1 MRAPIG
7 STTARAIALAI
18 LFFGSAPPAGA
29 QAPGPAVGVQER
41 LGETVPLELVL
52 RDERGVSVRLGDALD
67 KPTLLA
73 LVYFRCPS
81 ICSPL
86 LNGLSSVVE
95 RTGLTPGRDFQVIAV
110 SFDDRD
116 TPPLAE
122 TKQRNYLAGL
132 SPGFPPSAF
141 RFLTGDAA
149 TTRRL
154 ADAVGFGFRR
164 EGEDFAHPAVVTVL
178 APGGKITRYL
188 YGVSFLP
195 FDVKM
200 AAVEASQ
207 GRATPTVSRV
217 LQVCYRYDAAGRRYE
232 LDLTRIFGIATLTVL
247 VPFVAF
253 LILRGRRKRAEE
265 GR

>member
-7 STTARAIALAI
+7 FAAARAITLAV
-18 LFFGSAPPAGA
+18 LSLGAAVPGAA
-29 QAPGPAVGVQER
+29 QAPNAAVGVLER
-41 LGETVPLELVL
+41 LGETVPLDLVL
-52 RDERGVSVRLGDALD
+52 RDEQGAPVRLADALD

-86 LNGLSSVVE
+86 LNGLASVVE
-95 RTGLTPGRDFQVIAV
+95 RTGLTPGRDFQVLAV

-116 TPPLAE
+116 TPALAE
-122 TKQRNYLAGL
+122 TKHRNYLAGL
-132 SPGFPPSAF
+132 SPGFPPGAF

-149 TTRRL
+149 TTKRL

-164 EGEDFAHPAVVTVL
+164 EGEDFVHPAVVTVL

-200 AAVEASQ
+200 AAVEASE
-207 GRATPTVSRV
+207 GRAMPTANRV
-217 LQVCYRYDAAGRRYE
+217 LQVCYRYDPAGRRYE
-232 LDLTRIFGIATLTVL
+232 LDVTRLFGWATLLVL
-247 VPFVAF
+247 VPFGGYLV
-253 LILRGRRKRAEE
+253 LRPGKRRAEGE
-265 GR
+265 R

>member
-7 STTARAIALAI
+7 ASTARAIALAV
-18 LFFGSAPPAGA
+18 LFLGSAPPGA
-29 QAPGPAVGVQER
+29 AQVPDAAIGVQER
-41 LGETVPLELVL
+41 LGETVPLDLVL
-52 RDERGVSVRLGDALD
+52 RDEQGAPVRLADALD

-95 RTGLTPGRDFQVIAV
+95 RTGLTPGRDFQILAV

-122 TKQRNYLAGL
+122 TKKRNYLAGL

-164 EGEDFAHPAVVTVL
+164 EGEDFVHPAVVTVL

-200 AAVEASQ
+200 AAVEASK
-207 GRATPTVSRV
+207 GLAMPTANRV
-217 LQVCYRYDAAGRRYE
+217 LQVCYRYDPAGRRYE
-232 LDLTRIFGIATLTVL
+232 LDLTRIFGIATLLVV
-247 VPFVAF
+247 VPFGGFMV
-253 LILRGRRKRAEE
+253 LRPRKRRTEAD
-265 GR
+265 R